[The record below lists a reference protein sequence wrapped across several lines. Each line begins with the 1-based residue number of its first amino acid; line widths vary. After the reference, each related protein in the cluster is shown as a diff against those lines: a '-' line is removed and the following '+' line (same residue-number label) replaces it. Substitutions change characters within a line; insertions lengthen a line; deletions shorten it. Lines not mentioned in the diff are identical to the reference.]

1 MDPLSILSLPMTM
14 MNVVSGLSAGIPVIG
29 DITPKTDGPL
39 SDKEFGS
46 YIASVICLII
56 MIYML
61 AKSPFKTPPCYS
73 RAVAPCL
80 RAAAPPAAL
89 STNPSVVWRPL
100 RPSESISN
108 KVVHAIHVHVERPFP
123 RDVD

>member
-1 MDPLSILSLPMTM
+1 MDPLSVLSLPMTM

-56 MIYML
+56 MIYMIV
-61 AKSPFKTPPCYS
+61 KMPFKTPPIMLACCCSLSSCSSSTS
-73 RAVAPCL
+73 RIVDESKRRMASS
-80 RAAAPPAAL
+80 PA
-89 STNPSVVWRPL
+89 
-100 RPSESISN
+100 E
-108 KVVHAIHVHVERPFP
+108 E
-123 RDVD
+123 